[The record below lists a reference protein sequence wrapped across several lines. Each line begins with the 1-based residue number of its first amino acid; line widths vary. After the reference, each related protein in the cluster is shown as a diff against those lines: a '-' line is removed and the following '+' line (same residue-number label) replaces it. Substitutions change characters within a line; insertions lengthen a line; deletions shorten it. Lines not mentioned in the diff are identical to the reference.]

1 MRSSARMVVLLS
13 ALELTGCAT
22 VVEADPA
29 RVVPR
34 EDRWIADETTVES
47 GSEMDRCNAHLRR
60 NDVGCVL
67 SYGIEA
73 HLDGGEVA
81 EGWNKYRLTCGEQ
94 KWICG
99 VLLVCRCGGS

>member
-1 MRSSARMVVLLS
+1 MVLLLS
-13 ALELTGCAT
+13 ALHLACCVTAIDANS
-22 VVEADPA
+22 VRA
-29 RVVPR
+29 VPM

-47 GSEMDRCNAHLRR
+47 GSGMDRCNAHLRR

-81 EGWNKYRLTCGEQ
+81 EGWNKFRLTCGER

-99 VLLVCRCGGS
+99 VLLVCKCGGS